1 MPAPTHVTP
10 APVAEETRIRAAYAR
25 RDRADRYSWFNA
37 AHLLAVQERERRTVA
52 LLQRHGY
59 ESLAETTILELGC
72 GTGLW
77 LREFLKWGARPSNL
91 AGVDLLEDRIA
102 EARRLCPPELT
113 LICASAIEPLV
124 PPRQFDIVLQ
134 SMVATSILDPAMR
147 QALAN
152 AMLAA
157 LRPGGMILWY
167 DYHTGNPR
175 NRDVRAVTRREI
187 GQLFPG
193 CRIELQRITVAPPLA
208 RLIAPRARWLYSLL
222 QLIPLVKTH
231 YLGVIRPL
239 SGGR

>member
-1 MPAPTHVTP
+1 MPAPTQV
-10 APVAEETRIRAAYAR
+10 APLAEEARIRAAYAR
-25 RDRADRYSWFNA
+25 RDGADRYSWFNA
-37 AHLLAVQERERRTVA
+37 AHLLAVQERERRTLA

-59 ESLAETTILELGC
+59 QSLADTTILEFGC
-72 GTGLW
+72 GTGIW
-77 LREFLKWGARPSNL
+77 LREFLKWGARPANL
-91 AGVDLLEDRIA
+91 AGIDLLEDRIA

-113 LICASAIEPLV
+113 LTCASATEPLV

-147 QALAN
+147 QALAG
-152 AMLAA
+152 AMLTA

-187 GQLFPG
+187 GQLFPR

-208 RLIAPRARWLYSLL
+208 RLIAPRARWVYSLL
-222 QLIPLVKTH
+222 ELVPIVKTH

-239 SGGR
+239 SGGQ